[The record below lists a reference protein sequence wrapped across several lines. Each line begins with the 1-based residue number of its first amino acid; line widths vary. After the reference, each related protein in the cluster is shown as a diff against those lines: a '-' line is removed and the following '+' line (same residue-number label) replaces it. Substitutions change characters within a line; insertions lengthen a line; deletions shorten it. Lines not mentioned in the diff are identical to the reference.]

1 MDGSYALKAGAEGSD
16 ADESYFSEY
25 DEEEEE
31 EEEGKGKEENN
42 VDKIIIEVVIVP
54 HAV

>member
-1 MDGSYALKAGAEGSD
+1 MDGSQALKAGAEGPD

-31 EEEGKGKEENN
+31 EEGKGKGENN
-42 VDKIIIEVVIVP
+42 VDKIIKEVVIVP
-54 HAV
+54 LVV